1 MARAYSQDLRDGV
14 LAAAEDGSS
23 RSAAAR
29 FGIGIKTAI
38 EWVRRARET
47 GETSARK
54 QGQPPGSKLDPHE
67 AFLLGLVDE
76 KADITLSEMKGRLA
90 AERGVSAS
98 VTTLWRFFDARGLT
112 FKKRAPTRPSRSALT
127 S

>member
-47 GETSARK
+47 GVAT
-54 QGQPPGSKLDPHE
+54 
-67 AFLLGLVDE
+67 LLTGDVCHDACAYTL
-76 KADITLSEMKGRLA
+76 TLS
-90 AERGVSAS
+90 V
-98 VTTLWRFFDARGLT
+98 
-112 FKKRAPTRPSRSALT
+112 
-127 S
+127 